1 VLDELEL
8 RLPETF
14 DSVITE
20 VAPGRRVKL
29 VVLAVIAGA
38 GLTVTEMF
46 SVVLLSRTVIC
57 AVPVALALTLIF
69 PLDRLAVAIF
79 ELLVVTLTEPDT
91 LFSATT
97 DVVFMVSAKVAGAA
111 VIAVVV
117 SDRSRSARAGCE
129 RNTNGAI
136 STASPRMNLLYVI
149 KPPGYEDRNGGLNN
163 PCS

>member
-1 VLDELEL
+1 
-8 RLPETF
+8 
-14 DSVITE
+14 
-20 VAPGRRVKL
+20 L

-46 SVVLLSRTVIC
+46 RVVLLSLTVIR

-69 PLDRLAVAIF
+69 PFTRLAVAIF

-91 LFSATT
+91 LLRATS
-97 DVVFMVSAKVAGAA
+97 DVVLVTSVKAAGAA
-111 VIAVVV
+111 VIAAVAT
-117 SDRSRSARAGCE
+117 DRSWSARAGSE